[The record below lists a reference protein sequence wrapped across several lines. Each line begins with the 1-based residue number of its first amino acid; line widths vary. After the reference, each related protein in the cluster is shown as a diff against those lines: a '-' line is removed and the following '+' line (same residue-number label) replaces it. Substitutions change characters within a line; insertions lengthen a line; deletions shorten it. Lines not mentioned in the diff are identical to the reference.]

1 MKKVKDVYNK
11 NIVTIGKDTL
21 LGDIIFIMKNQGF
34 GKLPVVDGD
43 KVIGVV
49 TREDILIKQGKTPLP
64 PVIAFWEVMIAIPNS
79 KGYKESLKKFIS
91 FKVEDIMQKDF
102 YAADLNDD
110 LENVVTNML
119 NKGYNYVIV
128 MENEKLVG
136 IVTKSDL
143 INKCY

>member
-1 MKKVKDVYNK
+1 MCIRDRIQVGGNK
-11 NIVTIGKDTL
+11 NV
-21 LGDIIFIMKNQGF
+21 GF
-34 GKLPVVDGD
+34 LRNNNTSTTNPVSY
-43 KVIGVV
+43 
-49 TREDILIKQGKTPLP
+49 THL
-64 PVIAFWEVMIAIPNS
+64 
-79 KGYKESLKKFIS
+79 LKKFIS

-102 YAADLNDD
+102 YTADLNDD

-119 NKGYNYVIV
+119 NKGYNYVLV

>member
-11 NIVTIGKDTL
+11 NIVTIGKDTH

-64 PVIAFWEVMIAIPNS
+64 SVIAFWEVMIALPNS

-102 YAADLNDD
+102 YTADLNDD

-119 NKGYNYVIV
+119 NKGYNYVLV

>member
-1 MKKVKDVYNK
+1 M
-11 NIVTIGKDTL
+11 
-21 LGDIIFIMKNQGF
+21 
-34 GKLPVVDGD
+34 
-43 KVIGVV
+43 
-49 TREDILIKQGKTPLP
+49 P
-64 PVIAFWEVMIAIPNS
+64 PVIAFWEVMIALPNS

-102 YAADLNDD
+102 YTAELNDD
-110 LENVVTNML
+110 LENVITNML
-119 NKGYNYVIV
+119 NKGYNYVLV